1 MGEQQRQAEAAERKR
16 REAEAAAAA
25 PRVEAPPEPAPRPWK
40 DLSDN
45 ELAAHWGGASRRWR
59 MGATDEQKAGAQQ
72 KIDELHAEAKH
83 RNTTLKALAARKRQ
97 LEADGR

>member
-16 REAEAAAAA
+16 REAEAAAA
-25 PRVEAPPEPAPRPWK
+25 APRPWK